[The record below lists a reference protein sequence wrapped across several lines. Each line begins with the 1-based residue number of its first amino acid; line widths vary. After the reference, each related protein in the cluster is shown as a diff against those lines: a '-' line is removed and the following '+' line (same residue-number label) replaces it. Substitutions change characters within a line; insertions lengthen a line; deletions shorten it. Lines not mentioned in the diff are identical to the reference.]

1 MVELNQRDRTIKIKI
16 VYYGP
21 PVGGKTTNL
30 RMLHQGA
37 FWSRRGELISVNSAQ
52 DRTIL
57 FDFMTLKT
65 SGFRGFD
72 VKLQLIAVPGQ
83 AVYASSR
90 RVALKATDGIVFVA
104 NSAIDRFQ
112 ENQQSYKEMVQ
123 NLSVY
128 QINPLTIPMVLQYNK
143 RDLPSVL
150 DIESLDNALNQRK
163 VPSIPAIA
171 SRGEGVLETFKA
183 ILLATIQDLSK
194 RFRTIEMGSGQ
205 TPQDWVDETIDG
217 IFGKPTLS
225 ASAPAANPAPGA
237 SAAEAAPI
245 IEHGVSAYSL
255 GGPGSLPAP
264 AEHRQV
270 RIQMAE
276 DFPRPPLSA
285 AQHAK
290 VQESLAESY
299 AEASAELSIANAEL
313 REERDIART
322 QLDQVRR
329 VLGVGD
335 ELAWGSSLAPALAK
349 GLECFGEAG
358 GTPYATFLL
367 SVASGSFKGLLK
379 PPLKEEPLLKTKQGL
394 QLLEQFLQDEN
405 PTLVRGEDMHEA
417 AQVLQPFQPSFG
429 AMAVVPFRTQ
439 TRLLGFAVLYY
450 RPDAALP
457 VQSALDHLGVL
468 ARIVRSPL
476 ELAIEKGK
484 T

>member
-30 RMLHQGA
+30 RVLHQGA
-37 FWSRRGELISVNSAQ
+37 YWSRRGELISVNSAQ

-57 FDFMTLKT
+57 FDFMPLKT

-72 VKLQLIAVPGQ
+72 VKLQLIGVPGQ
-83 AVYASSR
+83 PVYASSR
-90 RVALKATDGIVFVA
+90 RVALKATDGVVFVG

-128 QINPLTIPMVLQYNK
+128 QINPLTIPLVLQYNK
-143 RDLPSVL
+143 RDLPAVL
-150 DIESLDNALNQRK
+150 DIAALDNGLNQRK

-194 RFRTIEMGSGQ
+194 RFRTIEMGNGQ

-217 IFGKPTLS
+217 IFGKRTLAAGAPQAASPASGSSEPAPVVESLS
-225 ASAPAANPAPGA
+225 APTGLPAA
-237 SAAEAAPI
+237 
-245 IEHGVSAYSL
+245 
-255 GGPGSLPAP
+255 
-264 AEHRQV
+264 AEHRKV

-313 REERDIART
+313 REERELARR
-322 QLDQVRR
+322 QLDQIRR
-329 VLGVGD
+329 ILSVGD
-335 ELAWGSSLAPALAK
+335 ELAWGTGIAPSLAKA
-349 GLECFGEAG
+349 LECFSEAG

-367 SVASGSFKGLLK
+367 TTASGSYKGVLK
-379 PPLKEEPLLKTKQGL
+379 PPLKEEPLLRTRQGL
-394 QLLEQFLQDEN
+394 QLLEQYLGDEN
-405 PTLVRGEDMHEA
+405 PSLARGEDMHEL
-417 AQVLQPFQPSFG
+417 AQVLQPLQPSLTS
-429 AMAVVPFRTQ
+429 MAVVPLRTP

-457 VQSALDHLGVL
+457 IQSALDHLGVL

-476 ELAIEKGK
+476 ELAVEKGK

>member
-30 RMLHQGA
+30 KVLHQGA
-37 FWSRRGELISVNSAQ
+37 YWSRRGELISVNSAQ

-57 FDFMTLKT
+57 FDFMPLKT

-72 VKLQLIAVPGQ
+72 VKLQLIGVPGQ
-83 AVYASSR
+83 PVYASSR
-90 RVALKATDGIVFVA
+90 RVALKATDGVVFVA

-163 VPSIPAIA
+163 VPSIPAVA

-225 ASAPAANPAPGA
+225 DSAPAANPAAGA
-237 SAAEAAPI
+237 AAEPAPI
-245 IEHGVSAYSL
+245 IERDL
-255 GGPGSLPAP
+255 GGGPAP
-264 AEHRQV
+264 AIAEHRKL

-285 AQHAK
+285 AQHVK

-313 REERDIART
+313 REERDLARA

-329 VLGVGD
+329 VLAVGD
-335 ELAWGSSLAPALAK
+335 ELAWGSSIAPPLAK

-358 GTPYATFLL
+358 GTTYATFLL
-367 SVASGSFKGLLK
+367 SIASGSFKGLLK

-417 AQVLQPFQPSFG
+417 AQVLQPFQPSFA
-429 AMAVVPFRTQ
+429 AMTVVPLRTP

-457 VQSALDHLGVL
+457 IQSALDHLGVL

>member
-30 RMLHQGA
+30 KVLHQGA
-37 FWSRRGELISVNSAQ
+37 YWARRGELISVNSAQ

-57 FDFMTLKT
+57 FDFMPLKT

-72 VKLQLIAVPGQ
+72 VKLQLIGVPGQ
-83 AVYASSR
+83 AMYASSR
-90 RVALKATDGIVFVA
+90 RVALKATDGVVFVA

-128 QINPLTIPMVLQYNK
+128 QINPLTIPLVLQYNK

-150 DIESLDNALNQRK
+150 DIASLDNALNQRK
-163 VPSIPAIA
+163 VPAIPAVA
-171 SRGEGVLETFKA
+171 SKGQGVLETFQA

-205 TPQDWVDETIDG
+205 TPQDWVEETIHG
-217 IFGKPTLS
+217 IFGKPSLEEG
-225 ASAPAANPAPGA
+225 AAAAAP
-237 SAAEAAPI
+237 AEAASAEPPI
-245 IEHGVSAYSL
+245 IERDRDD
-255 GGPGSLPAP
+255 GGA
-264 AEHRQV
+264 AAAHRTL

-276 DFPRPPLSA
+276 DFPRPPLTS

-299 AEASAELSIANAEL
+299 AEASAELSVANAEL
-313 REERDIART
+313 REERDLARA

-329 VLGVGD
+329 TLAIGD
-335 ELAWGSSLAPALAK
+335 ELALGAGLVPALGK
-349 GLECFGEAG
+349 SLDCFGEAG
-358 GTPYATFLL
+358 GTPSVTFLAS
-367 SVASGSFKGLLK
+367 SVGGGFRGVLK
-379 PPLKEEPLLKTKQGL
+379 PPMKDEPLLKSKQGL
-394 QLLEQFLQDEN
+394 QLLEQFLGDEN
-405 PTLVRGEDMHEA
+405 PTLVRGEDVQEVAQLLQAVQPAFA
-417 AQVLQPFQPSFG
+417 AMV
-429 AMAVVPFRTQ
+429 VVPVRTP

-450 RPDAALP
+450 KPDAALP
-457 VQSALDHLGVL
+457 SQAALDHLGVL

-476 ELAIEKGK
+476 ELALEKGK
-484 T
+484 

>member
-30 RMLHQGA
+30 KVLHQGA
-37 FWSRRGELISVNSAQ
+37 YWSRRGELISVNSAQ

-57 FDFMTLKT
+57 FDFMPLKT

-72 VKLQLIAVPGQ
+72 VKLQLIGVPGQ

-90 RVALKATDGIVFVA
+90 RVALKATDGVVFVA
-104 NSAIDRFQ
+104 NSANDRFQ

-123 NLSVY
+123 NLSLY
-128 QINPLTIPMVLQYNK
+128 QINPLTIPLVLQYNK
-143 RDLPSVL
+143 RDLPAVL
-150 DIESLDNALNQRK
+150 DVASLDNGLNQRK
-163 VPSIPAIA
+163 VTSIPAVA
-171 SRGEGVLETFKA
+171 SRGEGVLETFKV

-205 TPQDWVDETIDG
+205 TPQDWVDETIQG
-217 IFGKPTLS
+217 IFGKGTLV
-225 ASAPAANPAPGA
+225 ASAPAAGAPNEPAPVVEHEGA
-237 SAAEAAPI
+237 AAAAAE
-245 IEHGVSAYSL
+245 H
-255 GGPGSLPAP
+255 
-264 AEHRQV
+264 HKV
-270 RIQMAE
+270 RIQMSE

-299 AEASAELSIANAEL
+299 AEASAELSVANADL
-313 REERDIART
+313 REERDVARR

-329 VLGVGD
+329 ILAVGD
-335 ELAWGSSLAPALAK
+335 ELAWGTGFAQALGKA
-349 GLECFGEAG
+349 LECFAEAG
-358 GTPYATFLL
+358 DTPLVTFLL
-367 SVASGSFKGLLK
+367 AGASGAYKGVLK
-379 PPLKEEPLLKTKQGL
+379 PPLKEEPLLRTRQGL
-394 QLLEQFLQDEN
+394 QLLEQFLADDN
-405 PTLVRGEDMHEA
+405 PSLLRGEDVHEL
-417 AQVLQPFQPSFG
+417 AQVLQPFQPSLS
-429 AMAVVPFRTQ
+429 AMVVVPLRTP

-457 VQSALDHLGVL
+457 IQSALDHLGVL
-468 ARIVRSPL
+468 ARVVRSPL
-476 ELAIEKGK
+476 ELAVEKGK

>member
-30 RMLHQGA
+30 KVLHQGA
-37 FWSRRGELISVNSAQ
+37 YWARRGELISVNSAQ

-57 FDFMTLKT
+57 FDFMPLKT

-72 VKLQLIAVPGQ
+72 VKLQLIGVPGQ
-83 AVYASSR
+83 AMYASSR
-90 RVALKATDGIVFVA
+90 RVALKATDGVVFVA

-128 QINPLTIPMVLQYNK
+128 QINPLTIPLVLQYNK

-150 DIESLDNALNQRK
+150 DIASLDNALNQRK
-163 VPSIPAIA
+163 VPAIPAVA
-171 SRGEGVLETFKA
+171 AKGDGVLETFKA

-205 TPQDWVDETIDG
+205 TPQDWVEETVQG
-217 IFGKPTLS
+217 IFGKATLEEG
-225 ASAPAANPAPGA
+225 AAAAAPAAITGTEEP
-237 SAAEAAPI
+237 PI
-245 IEHGVSAYSL
+245 IERDQTASG
-255 GGPGSLPAP
+255 PAP
-264 AEHRQV
+264 TPEHRTL

-276 DFPRPPLSA
+276 DFPRPPLTS

-299 AEASAELSIANAEL
+299 AEASAELSVANAEL
-313 REERDIART
+313 REERDLARA
-322 QLDQVRR
+322 QLDQARR
-329 VLGVGD
+329 TLALGD
-335 ELAWGSSLAPALAK
+335 ELALGTGLAPALGKA
-349 GLECFGEAG
+349 LACLGEAG
-358 GTPYATFLL
+358 GTPWLSFLL
-367 SVASGSFKGLLK
+367 SSAGGGFRVLLK
-379 PPLKEEPLLKTKQGL
+379 PPLKEEPLLKGNQGL
-394 QLLEQFLQDEN
+394 QLLEQFLADEK
-405 PTLVRGEDMHEA
+405 PTLVRGEDMHEVGQLLHA
-417 AQVLQPFQPSFG
+417 VQPSFA
-429 AMAVVPFRTQ
+429 AMVVVPVRTP
-439 TRLLGFAVLYY
+439 TRQLGFAMLYY
-450 RPDAALP
+450 KPDAALP
-457 VQSALDHLGVL
+457 SQSVLDHLGLL

-476 ELAIEKGK
+476 ELALEKGK

>member
-30 RMLHQGA
+30 KVLHQGA
-37 FWSRRGELISVNSAQ
+37 YWSRRGELISVNSAQ

-57 FDFMTLKT
+57 FDFMPLKT

-72 VKLQLIAVPGQ
+72 VKLQLIGVPGQ
-83 AVYASSR
+83 PVYASSR
-90 RVALKATDGIVFVA
+90 RVALKATDGVVFVA

-163 VPSIPAIA
+163 VPSIPAVA
-171 SRGEGVLETFKA
+171 SRGEGVLETFEA

-205 TPQDWVDETIDG
+205 TPQDWVAETIGG
-217 IFGKPTLS
+217 IFGKRTLS

-237 SAAEAAPI
+237 AAEPAPI
-245 IEHGVSAYSL
+245 IERDLS
-255 GGPGSLPAP
+255 GGPAP
-264 AEHRQV
+264 ALAEHRKV

-313 REERDIART
+313 REERDLARA

-329 VLGVGD
+329 VLSVGD
-335 ELAWGSSLAPALAK
+335 ELAWGTSIVPPLAK
-349 GLECFGEAG
+349 ALESFGEAG
-358 GTPYATFLL
+358 GTPYVTFLV
-367 SVASGSFKGLLK
+367 SGASGSFKGLLK

-429 AMAVVPFRTQ
+429 AMTVVPLRTP

-457 VQSALDHLGVL
+457 IQSALDHLGVL

>member
-30 RMLHQGA
+30 KVLHQGA
-37 FWSRRGELISVNSAQ
+37 YWARRGELISVNSAQ

-57 FDFMTLKT
+57 FDFMPLKT

-72 VKLQLIAVPGQ
+72 VKLQLIGVPGQ
-83 AVYASSR
+83 AMYASSR
-90 RVALKATDGIVFVA
+90 RVALKATDGVVFVA

-128 QINPLTIPMVLQYNK
+128 QINPLTIPLVLQYNK

-150 DIESLDNALNQRK
+150 DIEALDNALNQRK
-163 VPSIPAIA
+163 VPAIPAVA
-171 SRGEGVLETFKA
+171 SKGEGVLETFHA

-205 TPQDWVDETIDG
+205 TPQDWVNETIEG
-217 IFGKPTLS
+217 IFGKPSLQ
-225 ASAPAANPAPGA
+225 AGAPEAAAAPGA
-237 SAAEAAPI
+237 PSSDPPPI
-245 IEHGVSAYSL
+245 IERDLS
-255 GGPGSLPAP
+255 GGPGAAVP
-264 AEHRQV
+264 EHRKV

-276 DFPRPPLSA
+276 DFPRPPLTS

-299 AEASAELSIANAEL
+299 AEASAELSVANAEL
-313 REERDIART
+313 REERDLARA

-329 VLGVGD
+329 SLAVGD
-335 ELAWGSSLAPALAK
+335 ELAWGSNIASALGKA
-349 GLECFGEAG
+349 LECFGEAG
-358 GTPYATFLL
+358 GTTSVTFLL
-367 SVASGSFKGLLK
+367 SGTSGGFKGLLK
-379 PPLKEEPLLKTKQGL
+379 PPMKEEPLLKTRQGL
-394 QLLEQFLQDEN
+394 QLLEQFLGDEN
-405 PTLVRGEDMHEA
+405 PTLVRGEDLHEA
-417 AQVLQPFQPSFG
+417 AQLLQAVQPGFA
-429 AMAVVPFRTQ
+429 AMTVVPVRTP
-439 TRLLGFAVLYY
+439 TRLLGFAMLYY
-450 RPDAALP
+450 KPDAALP
-457 VQSALDHLGVL
+457 TQSTLDHLGVL

-476 ELAIEKGK
+476 ELAVEKGK

>member
-30 RMLHQGA
+30 KVLHQGA
-37 FWSRRGELISVNSAQ
+37 YWSRRGELISVNSAQ

-57 FDFMTLKT
+57 FDFMPLKT

-72 VKLQLIAVPGQ
+72 VKLQLIGVPGQ
-83 AVYASSR
+83 PVYASSR
-90 RVALKATDGIVFVA
+90 RVALKATDGVVFVA

-163 VPSIPAIA
+163 VPSIPAVA

-217 IFGKPTLS
+217 IFGKRTLS
-225 ASAPAANPAPGA
+225 DSAPAANPAAGA
-237 SAAEAAPI
+237 AAEPAPI
-245 IEHGVSAYSL
+245 IERDLA
-255 GGPGSLPAP
+255 GGAAPAI
-264 AEHRQV
+264 AEHRKL

-285 AQHAK
+285 AQHVK

-313 REERDIART
+313 REERDLARA

-358 GTPYATFLL
+358 GTPYVTFLL
-367 SVASGSFKGLLK
+367 SGTSGTFKGLLK

-417 AQVLQPFQPSFG
+417 AQVLQPFQPSFA
-429 AMAVVPFRTQ
+429 AMTVVPLRTP

-468 ARIVRSPL
+468 ARIIRAPL

>member
-30 RMLHQGA
+30 KVLHQGA
-37 FWSRRGELISVNSAQ
+37 YWARRGELISVNSAQ

-57 FDFMTLKT
+57 FDFMPLKT

-72 VKLQLIAVPGQ
+72 VKLQLIGVPGQ
-83 AVYASSR
+83 PMYAASR
-90 RVALKATDGIVFVA
+90 RVALKATDGVVFVA

-128 QINPLTIPMVLQYNK
+128 QINPLTIPLVLQYNK

-150 DIESLDNALNQRK
+150 DIGGLDNALNQRK
-163 VPSIPAIA
+163 VPAIPAIA
-171 SRGEGVLETFKA
+171 SKGTGVLETFKA

-205 TPQDWVDETIDG
+205 TPQDWVEETVHG
-217 IFGKPTLS
+217 IFGKGTLEE
-225 ASAPAANPAPGA
+225 G
-237 SAAEAAPI
+237 AAEPAGRAAAAEPAPI
-245 IEHGVSAYSL
+245 IERDLTAGGAVST
-255 GGPGSLPAP
+255 P
-264 AEHRQV
+264 EHRKL

-276 DFPRPPLSA
+276 DFPRPPLTS

-299 AEASAELSIANAEL
+299 AEASAELSTANAEL
-313 REERDIART
+313 REERDLARA

-329 VLGVGD
+329 TLGVGD
-335 ELAWGSSLAPALAK
+335 ELAWGTGLAPALGKA
-349 GLECFGEAG
+349 LVCFGEAG
-358 GTPYATFLL
+358 GTPSVTFLL
-367 SVASGSFKGLLK
+367 SGAGGGFKGLLR
-379 PPLKEEPLLKTKQGL
+379 PPMKEEPLLRSTQGL
-394 QLLEQFLQDEN
+394 KLLEQFLGDEN
-405 PTLVRGEDMHEA
+405 PTLVRGDDMHEA
-417 AQVLQPFQPSFG
+417 AQVLQASQPAF
-429 AMAVVPFRTQ
+429 AALAVVPVRTP

-457 VQSALDHLGVL
+457 SQSALDHLGVL

-476 ELAIEKGK
+476 ELALGKGK
-484 T
+484 G